1 MERRGSRGGEG
12 RERIRVRGEEYSFS
26 SLRSRGSCI
35 RESKNLIFTDT
46 NETEKADYEE
56 SSSLHHSETSPTHF
70 HLWPELF
77 YDRTC

>member
-26 SLRSRGSCI
+26 SLRSRGSWI

-46 NETEKADYEE
+46 NETEKEV
-56 SSSLHHSETSPTHF
+56 
-70 HLWPELF
+70 
-77 YDRTC
+77 